1 MSYTTTKVQ
10 ALKSYPTY
18 QLYAK
23 ADSKAVGVND
33 VFKICIL
40 ETLRWIRARLEG
52 HNELPEELDTPEP
65 EQYADFMDDM
75 LTSFSYN
82 SGFQIDVIY
91 IDTLGVWSFRITEPD
106 MGANIGTPN
115 ERPAVNGRT
124 FTTEISFRK
133 NETDVEIGIK
143 TICSEPADNTTD
155 CEVFRPRVVRALAEN
170 RDLRIIHS
178 GWILNGDSLEI
189 RSKNDLEMF
198 SDIFDD
204 PERSL
209 PVIIIA
215 DSKTE
220 VKKTVTVE
228 VAQKSMVSSLD
239 SYSLS
244 ASKRINEN
252 VKITLNEELKPYKSN
267 LIRENKPKKA
277 KEKQPAEKTAKP
289 VQTKLPVFDY
299 SRLAGSLVGIAIVV
313 FAQDK
318 HFKPLGNKIH
328 TNIDYGDIIVIP
340 RQKPAERYAYSDYQ
354 DDMDGF
360 YETLRATSYELPKR
374 SVFSYGDVLFYTD
387 AKSKEYH
394 DKRKQASTLEEKCSL
409 YKQENTELKSHIKVL
424 TQQQTDMQQNSEELR
439 IAKKKIESL
448 KNELECLKNEYDA
461 YKTGSEQKAAA
472 YRRSSELID
481 FYRSQID
488 IAARFPTDKN
498 DICKW
503 IESNYSGQLIV
514 AQRAVSELRKYSGSL
529 DIAVLCDGIL
539 YLDAYARYRRQ
550 EISEAILDLYAG
562 HNNWEIQGC
571 GKAALQMRK
580 SDYTLKH
587 NGTQYT
593 LDMHI
598 KHGIQA
604 EELIRIYFCWDEA
617 ERKLLIGSMPGHLA
631 TVKDGT

>member
-18 QLYAK
+18 QFYAK
-23 ADSKAVGVND
+23 ANSKALAVND

-65 EQYADFMDDM
+65 EQYADFKDDM

-106 MGANIGTPN
+106 MGANLGTVN
-115 ERPAVNGRT
+115 ERPSVNGRT

-133 NETDVEIGIK
+133 NETDVEIGVK

-178 GWILNGDSLEI
+178 GWILNGDPLEI

-228 VAQKSMVSSLD
+228 AAQESMVSSLG

-252 VKITLNEELKPYKSN
+252 VKITLNEELKPYKTN
-267 LIRENKPKKA
+267 LIREKKPKKA

-299 SRLAGSLVGIAIVV
+299 S
-313 FAQDK
+313 
-318 HFKPLGNKIH
+318 
-328 TNIDYGDIIVIP
+328 
-340 RQKPAERYAYSDYQ
+340 
-354 DDMDGF
+354 
-360 YETLRATSYELPKR
+360 
-374 SVFSYGDVLFYTD
+374 
-387 AKSKEYH
+387 
-394 DKRKQASTLEEKCSL
+394 
-409 YKQENTELKSHIKVL
+409 
-424 TQQQTDMQQNSEELR
+424 
-439 IAKKKIESL
+439 
-448 KNELECLKNEYDA
+448 
-461 YKTGSEQKAAA
+461 
-472 YRRSSELID
+472 
-481 FYRSQID
+481 
-488 IAARFPTDKN
+488 
-498 DICKW
+498 
-503 IESNYSGQLIV
+503 
-514 AQRAVSELRKYSGSL
+514 
-529 DIAVLCDGIL
+529 
-539 YLDAYARYRRQ
+539 
-550 EISEAILDLYAG
+550 
-562 HNNWEIQGC
+562 
-571 GKAALQMRK
+571 
-580 SDYTLKH
+580 
-587 NGTQYT
+587 
-593 LDMHI
+593 
-598 KHGIQA
+598 
-604 EELIRIYFCWDEA
+604 
-617 ERKLLIGSMPGHLA
+617 
-631 TVKDGT
+631 